1 MIINLAIYSFIAVT
15 INGDYMLFKKIA
27 YDTSDQLVID
37 TVEGM
42 DNINY
47 KIQPGERTSAISE
60 AINALKDIAYASMG
74 LYEIQKSG
82 VLEIAGV
89 QVIPRGFIYEKSKG
103 IECYQIIGHYYN
115 DFFAK
120 SVEFKSPKI
129 VVPILTIDQD
139 EDEIIKLENGA
150 CFFLDHTNGTVLPK
164 WSCTSVKLFK
174 NVQILAERLIK
185 SGDDQLDLFTY
196 TPSADGAPVDNS
208 VKELGTGLKL
218 ETMGE
223 VEQEVE
229 FVVIPGNVLDDKNA
243 KYNTPEAHAKIKEA
257 NGIPL
262 DAEIK
267 VSLKDGGDELEI
279 EIVGSEPFEFVEE
292 A

>member
-1 MIINLAIYSFIAVT
+1 
-15 INGDYMLFKKIA
+15 MLFKKIA

-89 QVIPRGFIYEKSKG
+89 QVIPRGFVYEKSKG

-129 VVPILTIDQD
+129 VVPILKID
-139 EDEIIKLENGA
+139 EDEDELIKLENGA

-196 TPSADGAPVDNS
+196 TTSADKPVDTG
-208 VKELGTGLKL
+208 VKQLGTGLRL

-223 VEQEVE
+223 VEEVE
-229 FVVIPGNVLDDKNA
+229 YAVVEDAGHQLEDKNA

-267 VSLKDGGDELEI
+267 VSLKEGGDELEI
-279 EIVGSEPFEFVEE
+279 EILGNDEAFEFTEE

>member
-1 MIINLAIYSFIAVT
+1 
-15 INGDYMLFKKIA
+15 MLFKKIA

-208 VKELGTGLKL
+208 VKQLGTGLKL

-229 FVVIPGNVLDDKNA
+229 FVIIPGNVLDDKNA